1 MRLLRCGLDM
11 ASPGTLVQW
20 LGVAG
25 QGTPWGRQSDVTGA
39 ERAKQADYIASVLN
53 SSRSEASKVEEL
65 RRIGD
70 PSRDK

>member
-1 MRLLRCGLDM
+1 M
-11 ASPGTLVQW
+11 AGPALVQW

-65 RRIGD
+65 RRIGE
-70 PSRDK
+70 SRQMKHNLL